1 MGRTKY
7 TLAFALPILTWFG
20 FSQEGWL
27 SATALIF
34 AYVAFPIL
42 ELFLPPDHANMDE
55 KMAADER
62 NAPFYDRLLNL
73 AVICYA
79 ITFIYFFIVIQ
90 NTAFGTWEYYIKVM
104 SMGVMAGI
112 YGINIGHELTHR
124 VNDRV
129 AYTLGQILLLASL
142 NLHFIPFHLGGHH
155 RNVGKPT
162 DPSTAARNEL
172 IFAFWFRSQIGGY
185 IEAWRIDNQITAR
198 NGYSIYSFNNRMV
211 RYTMT
216 TIAYLAFL
224 YFVLS
229 AHQYIAYLIVV
240 AISIILLETIN
251 YIEHYGLVRTQNDN
265 GKFESVKHH
274 HSWNSDHTFGRVMM
288 FNLSRHSDHHYN
300 GSIKYQSLK
309 YIPDTPQM
317 PTGYPGMFILA
328 FIPPLWFYIMNKRL
342 EKYSTD

>member
-90 NTAFGTWEYYIKVM
+90 
-104 SMGVMAGI
+104 S
-112 YGINIGHELTHR
+112 
-124 VNDRV
+124 
-129 AYTLGQILLLASL
+129 
-142 NLHFIPFHLGGHH
+142 
-155 RNVGKPT
+155 NVGKPT